1 MAVRKAKSPAVAPTQ
16 PDLETHFQSN
26 EIFKNAFEYSA
37 IGMALVSLEG
47 NWLKVN
53 AKLCEIIG
61 YTEEELLNLT
71 FQDITHPDDLD
82 LDLSNVQQMIE
93 GKIENYNM
101 EKRYFHKNG
110 KIVWVL
116 LSVSLA
122 KDNNQNPLFFIS
134 QIEDIT
140 ERKLASE
147 RLLESE
153 KRYRNFFDNSPIPL
167 WEEDLSEAK
176 KKIDELKSQ
185 GVTDFRTYFASH
197 PDVVAG
203 LASSI
208 RILDVNQATLTMYGA
223 KSKEELFNDLETRS
237 EGEIE
242 NNPEDFLAIAE
253 GKLENHWDGADKTL
267 SGEPLEI
274 SLNWSV
280 VPGHEHDYSK
290 VIVTTLD
297 ITERKR
303 SEQALRE
310 SELFANLTLDA
321 LSAHIAVLDKNGIII
336 AVNQAWR
343 KFAESNPPIKAN
355 IFEGA
360 NYLAVCDS
368 AKGVGSE
375 GAKEMAAGIR
385 AVIHGKEKEF
395 LFEYPCHAP
404 HEKRWFNLSV
414 TGFGEGENRRIVVA
428 HENITERIRARQEL
442 QKSEARYK
450 SIVEDTPLMMCRFL
464 ADRTLTFINKF
475 YCQYFNKSYDELL
488 GSNLFDLI
496 PQEEQEVIKQKYLAL
511 SQENSFVTYEYKTID
526 STGKVNWQRWT
537 DRALFNEKG
546 EILEYQSVGEDIT
559 EQKIAEE
566 KLRKSEERYALANR
580 ATFNV
585 IWDWDLQT
593 DAVWWNETFFSL
605 FGYKFEEIKPNSES
619 WLGNIHPEDV
629 EHVETSIQKAL
640 NSDAHFWVG
649 TYRFR
654 RADNTY
660 AIVED
665 RGYISRDEIGKPVK
679 MIGAM
684 QDITERIQASEIKEE
699 SEKRYRSL
707 FEDSP
712 ISLWEEDFSGVKQKI
727 DELKQ
732 AGVRDFEAYFS
743 EHPEIVLECASL
755 VKILNVN
762 KASVELFNAKSKDEL
777 STNMLRLL
785 RANEI
790 TQQFKNE
797 LIHIANG
804 HTHFE
809 QEMPD
814 SKLTGEPLVISIAWS
829 VMPGHEEDLSRVI
842 VSIVDITER
851 KHAEEERRVL
861 IEELGERVK
870 ELTFLHN
877 ISRIFMDDTRS
888 EFEVLQAVADAMP
901 AAWQYPEV
909 AAARVGYNGYQF
921 TSPNFRET
929 DWMLSEF
936 FELPNGLLGVA
947 QIAYLEEKP
956 LSDEGPFL
964 SEERQV
970 LNATAEKLKTYIK
983 GILADQAIQRQLN
996 ELETLYESGL
1006 AISQLLTPK
1015 GIAQKV
1021 IDVLERKMNWHH
1033 IAIRE
1038 YDSESNRVKL
1048 IGFNKPDISANEAEE
1063 YIQKMNS
1070 LISDPTQG
1078 LSGWVT
1084 LHGKSI
1090 RVANVNVDDRFVR
1103 TFPDINSGMYIPLK
1117 IGERVIGSISVE
1129 SEIEDAFTEHDKRL
1143 LETLA
1148 GQAAIA
1154 IENANLFND
1163 LEKRVQE
1170 RTMQI
1175 EATKRRL
1182 ELATHAGQIG
1192 VWEYKPRE
1200 NSVVWDER
1208 MHMIHHLPVGAFDG
1222 KPETWAKYIHPEDL
1236 AKSQIHSQLAFTENL
1251 LLNNEHRIILQDG
1264 NIRYIATSAVTV
1276 FGEDNTPDRIIGI
1289 CRDVTERKQIEKN
1302 LEESESYARLLFDAA
1317 PDPVF
1322 VMESDGMMVDVNKFF
1337 EIQHQINRESLR
1349 GKNISALSLFPPEEL
1364 RKANEY
1370 LAEVV
1375 TGKSIPPVELKF
1387 YTPDDELHT
1396 LELHSYPIEVQG
1408 RTLVLSTSRDITTH
1422 KKFEE
1427 ALKLA
1432 NAEMENALKVK
1443 DEFLANMSHELRT
1456 PLNAILGISESLEEQ
1471 MIGKLNEKQQKYVG
1485 IIKESGKHL
1494 LDLINDILDISKIEA
1509 GRMELTFQPI
1519 GVEKLCQASLR
1530 MIKELA
1536 QKKKI
1541 QVSFKVHGE
1550 VATIMGDERR
1560 LKQVLVNLLS
1570 NAVKFTEENNKIG
1583 LEVRGY
1589 PQRNEVTFSVWDTGI
1604 GISEEDLKYLFK
1616 PFVQLDAGLAREFQ
1630 GTGLGLALVAQMVRL
1645 HGGSVSVKSKV
1656 GKGSMFIITLPWEA
1670 EEQNAP
1676 AKVTG
1681 ELVLP
1686 NQKSDEKR
1694 KGTILLVEDTDIIV
1708 SLVKDYLTYK
1718 GYEVIVA
1725 YNGREG
1731 IYFAKDKRPDLILMD
1746 VMMPIMNGIDATIE
1760 IRKDKNLSRIPIIAL
1775 TALAMPGDHERCLQA
1790 GMTDYMSKPVQ
1801 LNELIEIIEKYVTQD

>member
-1 MAVRKAKSPAVAPTQ
+1 MAVRKAKPPVVASTQ

-26 EIFKNAFEYSA
+26 EIFKNAFQYSA

-47 NWLKVN
+47 KWLKVN
-53 AKLCEIIG
+53 PKVCEIVG
-61 YTEEELLNLT
+61 YAEEELLNLT
-71 FQDITHPDDLD
+71 FQDITHLDDLD
-82 LDLSNVQQMIE
+82 LDLNYVRQMIA
-93 GKIENYNM
+93 GKIENYSM
-101 EKRYFHKNG
+101 EKRYFHKNK

-122 KDNNQNPLFFIS
+122 RDNDKNPLFFIS

-147 RLLESE
+147 KLLESE
-153 KRYRNFFDNSPIPL
+153 KRYRDFFDNSPIPL

-176 KKIDELKSQ
+176 KRVDDLKAQ

-203 LASSI
+203 LASTI
-208 RILDVNQATLTMYGA
+208 RILDINQATLNLYGA
-223 KSKEELFNDLETRS
+223 KSKEELFASSESRS
-237 EGEIE
+237 VGEIE
-242 NNPEDFLAIAE
+242 NNPEDFIAIAE
-253 GKLENHWDGADKTL
+253 GKTSNNWDGADETL
-267 SGEPLEI
+267 SGEPIEI

-303 SEQALRE
+303 
-310 SELFANLTLDA
+310 
-321 LSAHIAVLDKNGIII
+321 
-336 AVNQAWR
+336 
-343 KFAESNPPIKAN
+343 
-355 IFEGA
+355 
-360 NYLAVCDS
+360 
-368 AKGVGSE
+368 
-375 GAKEMAAGIR
+375 AKE
-385 AVIHGKEKEF
+385 
-395 LFEYPCHAP
+395 
-404 HEKRWFNLSV
+404 
-414 TGFGEGENRRIVVA
+414 
-428 HENITERIRARQEL
+428 EL
-442 QKSEARYK
+442 QKNEERYK
-450 SIVEDTPLMMCRFL
+450 SIVEDMPMMMCRFT
-464 ADRTLTFINKF
+464 ADGTLTFINEF
-475 YCQYFNKSYDELL
+475 YCQYFNKSYEQLL
-488 GSNLFDLI
+488 GSNLFNLI
-496 PQEEQEVIKQKYLAL
+496 PAEEQETVKQKYLSL
-511 SQENSFVTYEYKTID
+511 NQEKPFVTYEYKTID
-526 STGKVNWQRWT
+526 NDGKVNWQKWT

-559 EQKIAEE
+559 EQKLAEE
-566 KLRKSEERYALANR
+566 KLRKSEEYYRRLTENFPNGIVIICDKDFRFMFLSGGEVEKYNVNLQKYLGK
-580 ATFNV
+580 TFQEV
-585 IWDWDLQT
+585 L
-593 DAVWWNETFFSL
+593 
-605 FGYKFEEIKPNSES
+605 
-619 WLGNIHPEDV
+619 HPEILEKLIPYMNAALKGERDTFELPYLNNSYYLV
-629 EHVETSIQKAL
+629 NFAPLQESDGSIKEIL
-640 NSDAHFWVG
+640 
-649 TYRFR
+649 
-654 RADNTY
+654 
-660 AIVED
+660 IV
-665 RGYISRDEIGKPVK
+665 
-679 MIGAM
+679 A
-684 QDITERIQASEIKEE
+684 QNITEQKQASEIREE

-712 ISLWEEDFSGVKQKI
+712 ISLWEEDFSDVKKKL

-732 AGVRDFEAYFS
+732 AGVKDFEAYFS
-743 EHPEIVLECASL
+743 SHPQVVIECASL
-755 VKILNVN
+755 IKILNVN
-762 KASVELFNAKSKDEL
+762 KASVELYNAKSKEDL
-777 STNMLRLL
+777 TTNMLRLL
-785 RANEI
+785 RADSV
-790 TQQFKNE
+790 TQQFVEE
-797 LIHIANG
+797 LIQIANG
-804 HTHFE
+804 KTHFE
-809 QEMPD
+809 REEID
-814 SKLTGEPLVISIAWS
+814 SSLSGEPLVVSIVWS
-829 VMPGHEEDLSRVI
+829 AMPGHEEDLSRVI
-842 VSIVDITER
+842 VSIVDVTKR
-851 KHAEEERRVL
+851 KQAEEERRVL
-861 IEELGERVK
+861 IDELGERVK

-888 EFEVLQAVADAMP
+888 EFEILQAVADAMP
-901 AAWQYPEV
+901 AAWQYPEITE
-909 AAARVGYNGYQF
+909 ARVGYNGYQF
-921 TSPNFRET
+921 ITPNFRET

-936 FELPNGLLGVA
+936 FELPNGLLGVV
-947 QIAYLEEKP
+947 QIAYLEERP
-956 LSDEGPFL
+956 LTDEGPFL
-964 SEERQV
+964 AEERQV

-1021 IDVLERKMNWHH
+1021 IDVLERRMNWHH

-1038 YDSESNRVKL
+1038 YHSESNSFKL
-1048 IGFNKPDISANEAEE
+1048 IGFNKLGISPQEIQEHIDKANSM
-1063 YIQKMNS
+1063 ITKPS
-1070 LISDPTQG
+1070 QG

-1084 LHGKSI
+1084 IHGQSI
-1090 RVANVNVDDRFVR
+1090 LSGNVKTDERYLDV
-1103 TFPDINSGMYIPLK
+1103 FPDINSGIYVPLK
-1117 IGERVIGSISVE
+1117 VGEKIIGSIAVE
-1129 SEIEDAFTEHDKRL
+1129 SEEESAFTEHDKRL

-1154 IENANLFND
+1154 IENANLFNE

-1170 RTMQI
+1170 RTLQI

-1208 MHMIHHLPVGAFDG
+1208 MHIIYHVPAGEFDG
-1222 KPETWAKYIHPEDL
+1222 TAEAWAKYIHPEDL

-1251 LLNNEHRIILQDG
+1251 LLNNEHRIIWPDG
-1264 NIRYIATSAVTV
+1264 SIRYISTSAVTV
-1276 FGEDNTPDRIIGI
+1276 FAEDNTPDRIIGI
-1289 CRDVTERKQIEKN
+1289 CRDITERKQIEQS
-1302 LEESESYARLLFDAA
+1302 LQESESYARLLFDAA

-1322 VMESDGMMVDVNKFF
+1322 VMESDGTMVDVNKFF
-1337 EIQHQINRESLR
+1337 EMQHQINRESLQ
-1349 GKNISALSLFPPEEL
+1349 GKNISALNIFPTEEL
-1364 RKANEY
+1364 QKANEY
-1370 LAEVV
+1370 LTEIMS
-1375 TGKSIPPVELKF
+1375 GKSIPPLELKF
-1387 YTPDDELHT
+1387 YAPDDELHT

-1408 RTLVLSTSRDITTH
+1408 RMLVLSTSRDITTH

-1509 GRMELTFQPI
+1509 GRMELTFHPI
-1519 GVEKLCQASLR
+1519 AVEKLCQSSLR

-1541 QVSFKVHGE
+1541 QVSFKVKDE
-1550 VATIMGDERR
+1550 VTTIMGDERR

-1570 NAVKFTEENNKIG
+1570 NAVKFTEEGNKIG
-1583 LEVRGY
+1583 LEVTGY
-1589 PQRNEVTFSVWDTGI
+1589 PERNEVTFSVWDTGI
-1604 GISEEDLKYLFK
+1604 GIAEEDLKFLFK

-1645 HGGSVSVKSKV
+1645 HGSSVSVKSQI
-1656 GKGSMFIITLPWEA
+1656 GKGSMFTITLPWEA
-1670 EEQNAP
+1670 EEQNMP

-1686 NQKSDEKR
+1686 SPKLEGKR
-1694 KGTILLVEDTDIIV
+1694 KGKILLVEDTDIIV

-1731 IYFAKDKRPDLILMD
+1731 IYFAKEKRPDLILMD

-1760 IRKDKNLSRIPIIAL
+1760 IRKDQNLNRIPIIAL
-1775 TALAMPGDHERCLQA
+1775 TALAMPGDRERCLEA
-1790 GMTDYMSKPVQ
+1790 GMTDYMSKPVK
-1801 LNELIEIIEKYVTQD
+1801 LNELIEIIEKYTAQG

>member
-1 MAVRKAKSPAVAPTQ
+1 MAVRKAKALVVASTQ

-26 EIFKNAFEYSA
+26 EIFKNAFQYSA

-47 NWLKVN
+47 KWLKVN
-53 AKLCEIIG
+53 PKVCEIVG
-61 YTEEELLNLT
+61 YAEGELLNLT

-82 LDLSNVQQMIE
+82 LDLNYVRQMIAGE
-93 GKIENYNM
+93 IETYQM
-101 EKRYFHKNG
+101 EKRYFHKN
-110 KIVWVL
+110 KNIVWVL

-122 KDNNQNPLFFIS
+122 RDSEKKPLFFIS

-140 ERKLASE
+140 EQKLARQALEQSE
-147 RLLESE
+147 FLYRDLVENTQALICTHDLKGNLLSVNDAAVKLTGYTRKALLKMNLRDALTPKSKRNFDLYLASIKQHGKANGEMYVIIANGETRVWEYNNTLRSDGLNEPIVRGMARDVTEQKQASEALQASE

-176 KKIDELKSQ
+176 KQIDELKRQ
-185 GVTDFRTYFASH
+185 GVSDFRAYFASH

-203 LASSI
+203 FASTI
-208 RILDVNQATLTMYGA
+208 RILDVNQAALKLYGA
-223 KSKEELFNDLETRS
+223 KNKEELFASSESRS
-237 EGEIE
+237 AGEIE
-242 NNPEDFLAIAE
+242 NNPEDFIAIAE
-253 GKLENHWDGADKTL
+253 GKTSNSWDGADETL
-267 SGEPLEI
+267 SGEPIEI

-303 SEQALRE
+303 
-310 SELFANLTLDA
+310 
-321 LSAHIAVLDKNGIII
+321 
-336 AVNQAWR
+336 
-343 KFAESNPPIKAN
+343 
-355 IFEGA
+355 
-360 NYLAVCDS
+360 
-368 AKGVGSE
+368 
-375 GAKEMAAGIR
+375 AKE
-385 AVIHGKEKEF
+385 
-395 LFEYPCHAP
+395 
-404 HEKRWFNLSV
+404 
-414 TGFGEGENRRIVVA
+414 
-428 HENITERIRARQEL
+428 EL
-442 QKSEARYK
+442 QKSEERYK
-450 SIVEDTPLMMCRFL
+450 NIVEDMPTMMCRFL
-464 ADRTLTFINKF
+464 ADGTLTFINEF
-475 YCQYFNKSYDELL
+475 YCQYFNKSYEELL

-496 PQEEQEVIKQKYLAL
+496 PAEEQEAVKQKYLSL
-511 SQENSFVTYEYKTID
+511 NQEKPFVTYEYKTVD
-526 STGKVNWQRWT
+526 NDGKVNWQKWT

-546 EILEYQSVGEDIT
+546 EILEYQSIGEDIS

-566 KLRKSEERYALANR
+566 KLRKSEEYYRRLTENFPNGSVNIYNR
-580 ATFNV
+580 DLRLLFTAGGDLLKHNATSEDYVGKTFQE
-585 IWDWDLQT
+585 ISPP
-593 DAVWWNETFFSL
+593 ETFAIAEPHL
-605 FGYKFEEIKPNSES
+605 HAAFEGKSGTYETTYWGDNYYSVNVAP
-619 WLGNIHPEDV
+619 LYDADGNINEILV
-629 EHVETSIQKAL
+629 VAQNITGQK
-640 NSDAHFWVG
+640 
-649 TYRFR
+649 
-654 RADNTY
+654 
-660 AIVED
+660 
-665 RGYISRDEIGKPVK
+665 
-679 MIGAM
+679 
-684 QDITERIQASEIKEE
+684 QASEIREE

-712 ISLWEEDFSGVKQKI
+712 ISLWEEDFSEVKKKL

-732 AGVRDFEAYFS
+732 AGVKDFEAYFS
-743 EHPEIVLECASL
+743 SHPQVVIECASL
-755 VKILNVN
+755 IKILNVN
-762 KASVELFNAKSKDEL
+762 KASVELYNAKSKEDL
-777 STNMLRLL
+777 TTNMLRLL
-785 RANEI
+785 RADNV
-790 TQQFKNE
+790 TKQFVEE
-797 LIHIANG
+797 LIQIANG
-804 HTHFE
+804 KTHFE
-809 QEMPD
+809 REEID
-814 SKLTGEPLVISIAWS
+814 SSLSGEPLVVSIVWS

-851 KHAEEERRVL
+851 KQAEEERRIL
-861 IEELGERVK
+861 IDELGERVK

-877 ISRIFMDDTRS
+877 ISRVFMDDTRS
-888 EFEVLQAVADAMP
+888 EFEILQAVADAMP

-909 AAARVGYNGYQF
+909 TAARVGYNGYQF

-947 QIAYLEEKP
+947 QVAYLEEKP
-956 LSDEGPFL
+956 PSDEGPFL

-970 LNATAEKLKTYIK
+970 LSATAEKLKTYIK

-1021 IDVLERKMNWHH
+1021 IDVLERRMNWHH

-1038 YDSESNRVKL
+1038 YHPESNSFKL
-1048 IGFNKPDISANEAEE
+1048 IGFNKLGISPQEIQAYIDKANSM
-1063 YIQKMNS
+1063 ITIPS
-1070 LISDPTQG
+1070 QG

-1084 LHGKSI
+1084 IHGQSI
-1090 RVANVNVDDRFVR
+1090 LSGNVKADERYLDV
-1103 TFPDINSGMYIPLK
+1103 FPDINSGIYVPLK
-1117 IGERVIGSISVE
+1117 VGEKIIGSIAVE
-1129 SEIEDAFTEHDKRL
+1129 SEEESAFSEHDKRL

-1154 IENANLFND
+1154 IENANLFNE

-1170 RTMQI
+1170 RTLQI

-1200 NSVVWDER
+1200 NTVVWDER
-1208 MHMIHHLPVGAFDG
+1208 MHIIYHVSSGEFDG
-1222 KPETWAKYIHPEDL
+1222 TAEAWAKYIHPEDL

-1251 LLNNEHRIILQDG
+1251 LLNNEHRIIWPDG
-1264 NIRYIATSAVTV
+1264 SIRYISTSAVTV
-1276 FGEDNTPDRIIGI
+1276 FTEDNMPDRIIGI
-1289 CRDVTERKQIEKN
+1289 CRDITERKQIEQS
-1302 LEESESYARLLFDAA
+1302 LQESESYARLLFDAA

-1322 VMESDGMMVDVNKFF
+1322 VMESDGTMVDVNQFF
-1337 EIQHQINRESLR
+1337 EMQHQINRESLQ
-1349 GKNISALSLFPPEEL
+1349 GKNISALNIFPHEEL
-1364 RKANEY
+1364 QKANEY
-1370 LAEVV
+1370 LTEIMS
-1375 TGKSIPPVELKF
+1375 GKSIPPVELKF
-1387 YTPDDELHT
+1387 YAPDDELHT

-1408 RTLVLSTSRDITTH
+1408 RMLVLSTSRDITTH

-1471 MIGKLNEKQQKYVG
+1471 MIGTLNEKQQKYVG

-1519 GVEKLCQASLR
+1519 AVEKLCQSSLR

-1541 QVSFKVHGE
+1541 QVSFKVKDE
-1550 VATIMGDERR
+1550 VTTIMGDERR

-1570 NAVKFTEENNKIG
+1570 NAVKFTEEGNKIG
-1583 LEVRGY
+1583 LEVTGY
-1589 PQRNEVTFSVWDTGI
+1589 PERNEVTFSVWDTGI
-1604 GISEEDLKYLFK
+1604 GIAEEDLKFLFK

-1656 GKGSMFIITLPWEA
+1656 GKGSMFTITLPWEA
-1670 EEQNAP
+1670 EEQNTP

-1686 NQKSDEKR
+1686 SQKSETKR

-1731 IYFAKDKRPDLILMD
+1731 IYFAKEKRPDLILMD
-1746 VMMPIMNGIDATIE
+1746 VMMPIMNGIDATLE
-1760 IRKDKNLSRIPIIAL
+1760 IRKDQNLKRIPIIAL
-1775 TALAMPGDHERCLQA
+1775 TALAMPGDRERCLEA
-1790 GMTDYMSKPVQ
+1790 GMTDYMSKPVK
-1801 LNELIEIIEKYVTQD
+1801 LNELIEIIEKYTTQG

>member
-1 MAVRKAKSPAVAPTQ
+1 MAVRKAKPPALAQ
-16 PDLETHFQSN
+16 PDLETHFQSD
-26 EIFKNAFEYSA
+26 EVFKNAFEYSA

-47 NWLKVN
+47 KWLKVN
-53 AKLCEIIG
+53 SRVCEILG
-61 YTEEELLNLT
+61 YSADELLNLT

-82 LDLSNVQQMIE
+82 LDLKYVQQMIAGE
-93 GKIENYNM
+93 IETYNM
-101 EKRYFHKNG
+101 EKRYFHKSG
-110 KIVWVL
+110 KTVWVL

-122 KDNNQNPLFFIS
+122 KNSERKPLFFIS
-134 QIEDIT
+134 QIKDIT

-147 RLLESE
+147 KLLESE
-153 KRYRNFFDNSPIPL
+153 KRYRNFFDNSPIPM
-167 WEEDLSEAK
+167 WEEDVSEAK
-176 KKIDELKSQ
+176 KRLDDLKAQ

-197 PDVVAG
+197 PDVVAE
-203 LASSI
+203 LASLI
-208 RILDVNQATLTMYGA
+208 KVLDVNQATLNLYGA
-223 KSKEELFNDLETRS
+223 KNKEELFTDLDTRS
-237 EGEIE
+237 AGEIE
-242 NNPEDFLAIAE
+242 NNPEDFIAIAE
-253 GKLENHWDGADKTL
+253 GKTSNNWDGADETL
-267 SGEPLEI
+267 SGEPIEI

-280 VPGHEHDYSK
+280 VPGYEHDYSK

-297 ITERKR
+297 VTERKR
-303 SEQALRE
+303 
-310 SELFANLTLDA
+310 
-321 LSAHIAVLDKNGIII
+321 V
-336 AVNQAWR
+336 
-343 KFAESNPPIKAN
+343 
-355 IFEGA
+355 
-360 NYLAVCDS
+360 
-368 AKGVGSE
+368 
-375 GAKEMAAGIR
+375 KE
-385 AVIHGKEKEF
+385 
-395 LFEYPCHAP
+395 
-404 HEKRWFNLSV
+404 
-414 TGFGEGENRRIVVA
+414 
-428 HENITERIRARQEL
+428 EL
-442 QKSEARYK
+442 QKSEERYK
-450 SIVEDTPLMMCRFL
+450 SIVEDTPMLMCRFL
-464 ADRTLTFINKF
+464 ADGTLTFINEF
-475 YCQYFNKSYDELL
+475 YCQYFNKSYEQLL
-488 GSNLFDLI
+488 GSNLFNLI
-496 PQEEQEVIKQKYLAL
+496 PAEEQETVKQKYLSL
-511 SQENSFVTYEYKTID
+511 NKEKPFITYEYKTVD
-526 STGKVNWQRWT
+526 NNGNVNWQKWT
-537 DRALFNEKG
+537 DRVLFNESG
-546 EILEYQSVGEDIT
+546 EIVEYQSVGEDIT
-559 EQKIAEE
+559 KQKIAEE
-566 KLRKSEERYALANR
+566 KLRKSEEHYRRLADNFPNGTVTIYDKDLR
-580 ATFNV
+580 MVFVAGGELLQAKAKPEDFVGKTFQE
-585 IWDWDLQT
+585 LSPL
-593 DAVWWNETFFSL
+593 ETFTIAEPHLRAAFKGVSGSYETPYWDDRYYSVNVAPL
-605 FGYKFEEIKPNSES
+605 YSADGNVNEILVISQNISERKRAEEKLRKSEEYYRRLTENFPNGIVVICDKDFRFMFLSGGEVERYGINPQKYIGKTFEEVLHPEILERIKPFMNA
-619 WLGNIHPEDV
+619 
-629 EHVETSIQKAL
+629 AL
-640 NSDAHFWVG
+640 NGEKDSFELPYLYDSYYFVNFSPLQESDG
-649 TYRFR
+649 SIKEIL
-654 RADNTY
+654 
-660 AIVED
+660 IV
-665 RGYISRDEIGKPVK
+665 
-679 MIGAM
+679 A
-684 QDITERIQASEIKEE
+684 QNITEQKQASEIREE

-732 AGVRDFEAYFS
+732 AGVKDFEAYFS
-743 EHPEIVLECASL
+743 EHPETVIECASL
-755 VKILNVN
+755 VKILKVN
-762 KASVELFNAKSKDEL
+762 KASVELYNAESKEDL
-777 STNMLRLL
+777 TTNMLRLL
-785 RANEI
+785 RADSVTE
-790 TQQFKNE
+790 QFTKE
-797 LIHIANG
+797 LVQIANG
-804 HTHFE
+804 KTRFE
-809 QEMPD
+809 REEID
-814 SKLTGEPLVISIAWS
+814 SSLSGKPLVVSIFWS

-851 KHAEEERRVL
+851 KQAEDERRVL

-877 ISRIFMDDTRS
+877 ISRIFMDNSKPED
-888 EFEVLQAVADAMP
+888 EVMQSVVEMIPDAFK
-901 AAWQYPEV
+901 YPEV
-909 AAARVGYNGYQF
+909 AVARIGFNGSQF
-921 TSPNFRET
+921 TTPNFKQT

-936 FELPNGLLGVA
+936 FEYPGGNLGVV
-947 QIAYLEEKP
+947 QVAYLEERP
-956 LSDEGPFL
+956 LAGVGPFL
-964 SEERQV
+964 EEERS
-970 LNATAEKLKTYIK
+970 LLISMAEKLQTYLK
-983 GILADQAIQRQLN
+983 GLSADRAINRQLT

-1006 AISQLLTPK
+1006 EISQLLTPK
-1015 GIAQKV
+1015 EIAQKV
-1021 IDVLERKMNWHH
+1021 IGVLERKLNWHH

-1038 YDSESNRVKL
+1038 YDSEANSVKL
-1048 IGFNKPDISANEAEE
+1048 IGFNKLAVSANEAEE

-1070 LISDPTQG
+1070 LISNPSQG

-1084 LHGKSI
+1084 TYGKSI
-1090 RVANVNVDDRFVR
+1090 LSGNVKVDERYVSV
-1103 TFPDINSGMYIPLK
+1103 FPAIKSGIYVPLK
-1117 IGERVIGSISVE
+1117 IGEKIIGSIAVE
-1129 SEIEDAFTEHDKRL
+1129 SEEENAFTEHDQRL

-1154 IENANLFND
+1154 IENANLFNE

-1170 RTMQI
+1170 RTLQI

-1200 NSVVWDER
+1200 NFAVWDER
-1208 MHMIHHLPVGAFDG
+1208 MHIIHHLPVGAFDG

-1236 AKSQIHSQLAFTENL
+1236 TKSQIHSQLAFTENL
-1251 LLNNEHRIILQDG
+1251 LLNNEHRIILPDG

-1276 FGEDNTPDRIIGI
+1276 FGEDNTPERIIGI
-1289 CRDVTERKQIEKN
+1289 CRDITERKQIEKN

-1322 VMESDGMMVDVNKFF
+1322 VMESDGTMVDVNKFF
-1337 EIQHQINRESLR
+1337 EMQHQINRESLQ
-1349 GKNISALSLFPPEEL
+1349 GKNISALNLFPPEEL

-1370 LAEVV
+1370 LMEVV

-1387 YTPDDELHT
+1387 YAPDDELHT

-1509 GRMELTFQPI
+1509 GRMELTFHPI
-1519 GVEKLCQASLR
+1519 GVEKLCQSSLR

-1541 QVSFKVHGE
+1541 QVSFKIHGE

-1583 LEVRGY
+1583 LEVKGY
-1589 PQRNEVTFSVWDTGI
+1589 PQRNEVAFSVWDTGI
-1604 GISEEDLKYLFK
+1604 GIAEEDLKFLFK

-1645 HGGSVSVKSKV
+1645 HGGSVSVKSQI
-1656 GKGSMFIITLPWEA
+1656 GKGSMFTITLPWEA

-1686 NQKSDEKR
+1686 SQKSDEKR

-1718 GYEVIVA
+1718 GYDVIVA

-1731 IYFAKDKRPDLILMD
+1731 IYFAKEKRPDLILMD
-1746 VMMPIMNGIDATIE
+1746 VMMPIMNGIDATLE
-1760 IRKDKNLSRIPIIAL
+1760 IRKDKNLSRVPIIAL
-1775 TALAMPGDHERCLQA
+1775 TALAMPGDRERCLQA

-1801 LNELIEIIEKYVTQD
+1801 LNELIEIIEKYVTRD